1 MVTLEG
7 KAVVITG
14 AGRGIGAATARLA
27 AQLGAHVVVNDLDA
41 AEAEATA
48 AGIRAAGGKAVA
60 HPADISDWDA
70 ARRLVAACGEAWGRI
85 DGLFNNA
92 GHFGLARLD
101 EITPDRLRTALEV
114 NVVGTFACAV
124 HAVAA
129 MRRQGGGGAIL
140 NVTSG
145 AQMGIPAMSVYG
157 ASKGAVASATYA
169 WSEELKGSGIRVNAL
184 SPMAATRMM
193 AETARY
199 LGRDMGAGLPPE
211 VNAPVACY
219 LLSDASAGVTGQV
232 VRIEGRN
239 LSLTTHPGILLP
251 VLVDDWD
258 VDRIAEAF
266 RSDLAAR
273 QFPAGTVGMSVEIGG
288 NASRTW
294 D

>member
-27 AQLGAHVVVNDLDA
+27 AQLGARVVVNDLDR
-41 AEAEATA
+41 AEAEATVE
-48 AGIRAAGGKAVA
+48 GIRGSGGEAVA
-60 HPADISDWDA
+60 HPADISDWNAAAGMVDA
-70 ARRLVAACGEAWGRI
+70 CIDNFGRI

-92 GHFGLARLD
+92 GYFGLAKLE
-101 EITPDRLRTALEV
+101 EITPQQLRKALEV

-124 HAVAA
+124 RAIAA
-129 MRRQGGGGAIL
+129 MRGQGGGAIL

-199 LGRDMGAGLPPE
+199 LGRDMGVGLPPE

-219 LLSDASAGVTGQV
+219 LLSDAAAEVTGQV

-251 VLVDDWD
+251 MLVDDWD

-266 RSDLAAR
+266 RSDLAAK
-273 QFPAGTVGMSVEIGG
+273 QFPSGTVGMSVQIGG
-288 NASRTW
+288 NASRSW